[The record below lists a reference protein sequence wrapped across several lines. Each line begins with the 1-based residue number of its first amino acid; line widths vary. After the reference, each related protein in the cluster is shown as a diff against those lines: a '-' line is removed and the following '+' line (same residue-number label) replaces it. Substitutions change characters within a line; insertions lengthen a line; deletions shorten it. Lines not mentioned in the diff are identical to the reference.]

1 MIISRHNL
9 YKGRNMHTEGGG
21 TMLKTIFRRLKNKK
35 GFTLAELMIVIAII
49 GILAGIAIPAYRNV
63 IASAEKKACEA
74 NLRTIWGAIQV
85 YKLDSEEGEYP
96 KKIYEDLTS
105 YFEGGNVPTC
115 PSDGSEYTYND
126 TTLTLSCTNHTEI
139 KFGEPDDDQK

>member
-1 MIISRHNL
+1 
-9 YKGRNMHTEGGG
+9 
-21 TMLKTIFRRLKNKK
+21 MLKTIARRLKNKK

-63 IASAEKKACEA
+63 TASAEKKACEA

-85 YKLDSEEGEYP
+85 YKLDSEDGKAPSNLNE
-96 KKIYEDLTS
+96 LAS

-115 PSDGSEYTYND
+115 PSDGSDYTYND
-126 TTLTLSCTNHTEI
+126 TTLSCKYHTELE
-139 KFGEPDDDQK
+139 FSEPDEVDDQ